1 MKKIR
6 DAQIT
11 LTMKKLIVY
20 VFVVHKLFIK
30 KLSEKQIIKL
40 TIRNLK
46 MNLKKKIMI
55 FDIRVSVFVF
65 ERF

>member
-1 MKKIR
+1 MRKIR

-11 LTMKKLIVY
+11 LTMKELIVY

-30 KLSEKQIIKL
+30 RLSEKQIIKL
-40 TIRNLK
+40 TIRSLGV
-46 MNLKKKIMI
+46 NLKKKIMI

-65 ERF
+65 GRF

>member
-6 DAQIT
+6 DVQIT

-46 MNLKKKIMI
+46 MNLKKKTMI
-55 FDIRVSVFVF
+55 FDIRVPVFVF